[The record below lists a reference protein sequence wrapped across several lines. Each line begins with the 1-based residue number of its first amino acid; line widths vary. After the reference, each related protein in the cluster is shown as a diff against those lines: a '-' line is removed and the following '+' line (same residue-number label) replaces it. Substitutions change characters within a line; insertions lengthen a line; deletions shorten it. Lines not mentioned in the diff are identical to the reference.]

1 MVMRFAIY
9 QFKMVILLILLL
21 VNAKTFSAG
30 GDLIKKRADAV
41 LSLMTYTV
49 VPDITASDLNIRNT
63 SNEST
68 ALSLTQMGG
77 GATLSEKVPI
87 YLEGV
92 LGYSR
97 YDPQFVVSNG
107 SESRNIPVKWNS
119 VTATGGI
126 GWDIRLL
133 KDKLGGNLVLRPIA
147 NFSLGTVASDLRI
160 GAWALER
167 QRGGEYDF
175 LDGGR
180 LNAYGLGGAL
190 MLDYELFSKNQDID
204 LELRYSYQHL
214 QSFATS
220 SDVVSGN
227 ADAENIGLYL
237 RRRAPIADWT
247 LLDKPVRYVM
257 EGARTEYLGNQ
268 RGQLGFNSLNS
279 VGLGLELDSSKY
291 DIVINRTRVV
301 ARYMFGNNTTGYG
314 IGMAI
319 SF

>member
-1 MVMRFAIY
+1 MVMRFANY
-9 QFKMVILLILLL
+9 QFKIVILLILLL
-21 VNAKTFSAG
+21 GNAKTFSAG

-68 ALSLTQMGG
+68 ALSLTQIGG
-77 GATLSEKVPI
+77 GATLSETVPI

-160 GAWALER
+160 GARALER
-167 QRGGEYDF
+167 QSGGEYDF

-190 MLDYELFSKNQDID
+190 MLDYELFSKTQDID

-214 QSFATS
+214 QSFANS
-220 SDVVSGN
+220 PDVVSGN

-247 LLDKPVRYVM
+247 LLGKPVRCVM

-268 RGQLGFNSLNS
+268 RGQLGFDSLNS
-279 VGLGLELDSSKY
+279 LGLGLELDSSKY
-291 DIVINRTRVV
+291 DIVISRTRVV
-301 ARYMFGNNTTGYG
+301 ARYMFGNNTSGYG